1 MTTATASWF
10 TVDKEGLAKL
20 MERKGKE
27 FVLYELLQNS
37 WDTNAK
43 KVDVSLRRSE
53 VKGYAEIEVIDDHPD
68 GWKELAHAWTL
79 YAESEKKADA
89 EKRGRFNLGEKLV
102 LALCR
107 TARIETTTG
116 GVAFDV
122 DGRHTLRT
130 KRATGSR
137 FSALV
142 RMNQEERVAVAA
154 AFLKLIPP
162 PNVVTTLNGATILP
176 TRTPLQVVQVTLPT
190 ETADGEGVLRRSARK
205 TSVEIYEPLPG
216 ETASIYELGI
226 PVVET
231 GDRFHYNVC
240 VDPST
245 KILTGDLRYVEASS
259 INVGDVLV
267 GFDEDRVG
275 DRRHFRKSTV
285 LGIDKVVRPSYRL
298 TFDDGTVVICSE
310 DHQWLTAKSKSR
322 KWMSTKCMVTQ
333 IKRKPGTRVVKI
345 LERWETDNSY
355 AGGYLAAAFD
365 GEGSLFQT
373 KLSNPPN
380 GVKAVLTF
388 SQNDNQMFDNVKRLL
403 SEDGIHYRIARVLHE
418 RKEQRPNN
426 RIHIGFRRDI
436 LRFLGKYR
444 PVRLLPKFR
453 LDILGQI
460 PGKKTVRLVKKEFVG
475 NHKVLAI
482 ETSTHTF
489 IAEGL
494 ASHNCQ
500 KVPLNSDRD
509 NVTPAYLQ
517 ALRTVALN
525 AMHSQISKEDA
536 VAGWVRDAAADPAA
550 APVAIE
556 TVMTHRFGEKRV
568 IADPTDPE
576 GTKLAMS
583 QGYTV
588 VPGGALSGGEWANVK
603 RDQVMLPAG
612 QVTPSPKPYSPD
624 GDPLKIVP
632 PEKYTESMVRIVDYA
647 RALARELMG
656 ATITVQIVTDVT
668 WPYAATY
675 GPGRLT
681 FNLGR
686 LGHAW
691 FDAAPGIA
699 VDKLLIHE
707 FGHHYSADHL
717 SEEYHDRLCE
727 LGGKMVALALSIPE
741 FFHRHGRVTGGA
753 R

>member
-1 MTTATASWF
+1 VTTATAAWF

-27 FVLYELLQNS
+27 FILYELLQNS

-137 FSALV
+137 FSALI

-176 TRTPLQVVQVTLPT
+176 ARTPLKTIEATLST
-190 ETADGEGVLRRSARK
+190 EIADSEGVLRRSSRK
-205 TSVEIYEPLPG
+205 AQIEIHEPLPG
-216 ETASIYELGI
+216 ETASIYEMGI

-231 GDRFHYNVC
+231 ADRFHYNV
-240 VDPST
+240 
-245 KILTGDLRYVEASS
+245 L
-259 INVGDVLV
+259 
-267 GFDEDRVG
+267 
-275 DRRHFRKSTV
+275 
-285 LGIDKVVRPSYRL
+285 
-298 TFDDGTVVICSE
+298 
-310 DHQWLTAKSKSR
+310 
-322 KWMSTKCMVTQ
+322 
-333 IKRKPGTRVVKI
+333 
-345 LERWETDNSY
+345 
-355 AGGYLAAAFD
+355 
-365 GEGSLFQT
+365 
-373 KLSNPPN
+373 
-380 GVKAVLTF
+380 
-388 SQNDNQMFDNVKRLL
+388 
-403 SEDGIHYRIARVLHE
+403 
-418 RKEQRPNN
+418 
-426 RIHIGFRRDI
+426 
-436 LRFLGKYR
+436 
-444 PVRLLPKFR
+444 
-453 LDILGQI
+453 
-460 PGKKTVRLVKKEFVG
+460 
-475 NHKVLAI
+475 
-482 ETSTHTF
+482 
-489 IAEGL
+489 
-494 ASHNCQ
+494 Q
-500 KVPLNSDRD
+500 KVPLNADRD

-525 AMHSQISKEDA
+525 AMYESISKEDA
-536 VAGWVRDAAADPAA
+536 VASWVRDAAADPAA

-632 PEKYTESMVRIVDYA
+632 PEKYTEGMVRIVDYA

-675 GPGRLT
+675 GPGHLT

-691 FDAAPGIA
+691 FDAMSGVT

-727 LGGKMVALALSIPE
+727 LGAKMAALALSLPE
-741 FFHRHGRVTGGA
+741 FFHRHGRTTGGA